1 MPMLSQTRFR
11 TLEGWILI
19 LLSALT
25 ALAGCGDDRRSDDL
39 YPIDQGTFERV
50 TAELEGRS
58 FRRFSPSVDANPR
71 RGVILNFHDGFS
83 MWAQYAQDGR
93 AVYEW
98 EITADGYRIEW
109 SGSVSEL
116 VLVPADVTSMQQ
128 FPDNCLDCI
137 PTADV
142 SISVR
147 HVFDSDDIA
156 FRINDPD
163 NVLPLPFPVFASW
176 TRFDE
181 DEYFE

>member
-1 MPMLSQTRFR
+1 MPMPSETRFR
-11 TLEGWILI
+11 ALRGLVLI
-19 LLSALT
+19 LLTALT
-25 ALAGCGDDRRSDDL
+25 TLAGCGGDRHSDDL
-39 YPIDQGTFERV
+39 YPVDRETFERV

-58 FRRFSPSVDANPR
+58 FRQFHPSVDANPGT
-71 RGVILNFHDGFS
+71 GVILDFHDGFS
-83 MWAQYAQDGR
+83 MWAQYARDGR

-98 EITADGYRIEW
+98 EITADGYRVEW
-109 SGSVSEL
+109 SGNVSEL
-116 VLVPADVTSMQQ
+116 VLVPVDPTSIQQ
-128 FPDNCLDCI
+128 FPDSCSDCI
-137 PTADV
+137 PTSGV

-163 NVLPLPFPVFASW
+163 NVLPLPFPVFTSW